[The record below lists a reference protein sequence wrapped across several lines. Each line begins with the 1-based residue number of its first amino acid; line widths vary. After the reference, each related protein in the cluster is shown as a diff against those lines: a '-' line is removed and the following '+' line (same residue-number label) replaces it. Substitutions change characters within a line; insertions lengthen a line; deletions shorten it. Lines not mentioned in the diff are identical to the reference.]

1 MLEPLELAVEKGCYQ
16 SKKGRAVASL
26 VAEKLIKEGKPVMM
40 RYIKKIENCY
50 LWAQMMTPLGRRFE
64 AHLDGVGVDRILK
77 CPCPERIFWRHL
89 KWIRDHKDKL
99 SEKNHRQLMKFDR
112 ESAVETFADFPAS
125 VIAYH
130 LA

>member
-40 RYIKKIENCY
+40 RYIKKIENCL
-50 LWAQMMTPLGRRFE
+50 LWAHMMAPLGRRFE

-99 SEKNHRQLMKFDR
+99 SEKNHR
-112 ESAVETFADFPAS
+112 
-125 VIAYH
+125 
-130 LA
+130 